1 MPHTVNNRISVS
13 FENFFRDWLVRQEH
27 YLDELLCAESH
38 CEQELRELIS
48 KVLSHYQQYFEE
60 KSMAIQNDVFLVF
73 SPTWFN
79 SFERSFLWIAGFKP
93 ALVFK
98 LVVNSVTDLSE
109 EQAQMVERLKGE
121 VKGEEVE
128 LEKEMAMVQES
139 VAAPPLLEMARRA
152 GRLIDGERREV
163 DNVIECLKNSMQVLV
178 ERADFLRANTTK
190 KVIEILSPIQ
200 GVKLLAAA
208 AQLQLRIRSFGSQQ
222 RQQNN
227 R

>member
-1 MPHTVNNRISVS
+1 MTHTLNNRNAIA
-13 FENFFRDWLVRQEH
+13 FTNFFEDWLVRQEH
-27 YLDELLCAESH
+27 FLDELLCAESH
-38 CEQELRELIS
+38 CERELRELIS
-48 KVLSHYQQYFEE
+48 RVLSHYRQYYEE
-60 KSMAIQNDVFLVF
+60 KSMVTQNDVFLVL
-73 SPTWFN
+73 SPTWFS
-79 SFERSFLWIAGFKP
+79 SFERSFLWLAGFKP

-98 LVVNSVTDLSE
+98 LVANSVKDLSE

-121 VKGEEVE
+121 VHGEEIE

-163 DNVIECLKNSMQVLV
+163 DNVIESLKNSMQILV
-178 ERADFLRANTTK
+178 ERADFLRVNTTS
-190 KVIEILSPIQ
+190 KVIEILSPLQ
-200 GVKLLAAA
+200 GVKLLAAT
-208 AQLQLRIRSFGSQQ
+208 AQLQLRVRKFGSQQ